1 MLQVINY
8 SEKAIAVIGDT
19 KEAKE
24 QLKALGGRFN
34 MRLSCGPG
42 WVFSKAVEDKV
53 RAFCGGAPAD
63 ASVYVGTYRKYNNG
77 SLEGAWLKL
86 ADYANKDE
94 FLKACME
101 LHKDESDPELM
112 FQDWENVPEWMI
124 SESSIDAK
132 LWGYVEPE
140 EAERKQTRE
149 EIAELL
155 AKHKVHYPSA
165 KDVNEALEIGGKL
178 FVFTK
183 PQIETRFCHPD
194 EPEEDARAWRE
205 ICTTEKYF
213 RAQNL
218 AGYDKAERG
227 LSRARYICQDTHGGN
242 WNWADNDEYSFLQY
256 EEMTEELRS
265 QLSAA
270 LGRARKAFEK
280 RLSAWWKRYGAEKL
294 HCWTY
299 WADR

>member
-1 MLQVINY
+1 MLKMINY

-63 ASVYVGTYRKYNNG
+63 ASV
-77 SLEGAWLKL
+77 
-86 ADYANKDE
+86 
-94 FLKACME
+94 
-101 LHKDESDPELM
+101 
-112 FQDWENVPEWMI
+112 
-124 SESSIDAK
+124 
-132 LWGYVEPE
+132 YVEPE

-213 RAQNL
+213 RSQNL